1 MKTKTLLIVI
11 ITIGVIA
18 ILGIIY
24 FSISFNKTDKQEQLY
39 QEEDIS
45 MFRHK
50 DFFIKKEA
58 KDKYSFKELI
68 IPNGEAFL
76 MKYNNNP
83 LTLKKGDVVSLKLD
97 FDILEDEDSNVHF
110 VFGYY
115 LNDKFYQ
122 VFFDRISNKLDAS
135 FEIPNDGEFT
145 ICLVGASAGILTITD
160 GFISIK

>member
-83 LTLKKGDVVSLKLD
+83 LT
-97 FDILEDEDSNVHF
+97 
-110 VFGYY
+110 
-115 LNDKFYQ
+115 
-122 VFFDRISNKLDAS
+122 
-135 FEIPNDGEFT
+135 
-145 ICLVGASAGILTITD
+145 
-160 GFISIK
+160 